1 MAAPGWV
8 VVIVERINPSHII
21 ASAEDALDLLYSD
34 WPVAGGTAF
43 LVAMETC
50 AGTAT
55 GMVTQEEA
63 QTAFL
68 HAALEAKVAFRTA

>member
-1 MAAPGWV
+1 VSAPGWV
-8 VVIVERINPSHII
+8 VVIVERINASHII
-21 ASAEDALDLLYSD
+21 ASAEDAL
-34 WPVAGGTAF
+34 VAGGTAF
-43 LVAMETC
+43 LMAMETC